1 MGREEGIGELAV
13 ERQVGGSGVIVGGRN
28 EKAQGVIES
37 DRFREQGWDV
47 SKRKNWWLYV
57 GAW

>member
-1 MGREEGIGELAV
+1 M

-28 EKAQGVIES
+28 EKAQGVTE
-37 DRFREQGWDV
+37 RFREQGWDV

-57 GAW
+57 EAW

>member
-1 MGREEGIGELAV
+1 M
-13 ERQVGGSGVIVGGRN
+13 ERPVGGSGVIVGGRN

-37 DRFREQGWDV
+37 NKFREQGWDV

-57 GAW
+57 EAW